1 MPPGRAALSPPRY
14 VIHGI
19 LARGRLELV
28 PVNRLKSVPPRVVR
42 RDPLILDL
50 ELRSHPLRYSAARR
64 IAASAIP
71 IRLQH
76 GEKRPVA
83 TLTASLSNVIEKPI
97 GDQAPRRT
105 EFPGAELMPRSVPTA
120 DPCRSRESP
129 SRHCFPR
136 KRTALPRCRLR
147 QSQAR
152 SDRSPRA
159 AANPH
164 CPKGPPVT

>member
-1 MPPGRAALSPPRY
+1 MPPGRAALTPPRY

-19 LARGRLELV
+19 LARGWLELI

-64 IAASAIP
+64 IAAPPIP

-83 TLTASLSNVIEKPI
+83 ILTANLSNVIEEPI
-97 GDQAPRRT
+97 GD
-105 EFPGAELMPRSVPTA
+105 
-120 DPCRSRESP
+120 
-129 SRHCFPR
+129 
-136 KRTALPRCRLR
+136 
-147 QSQAR
+147 
-152 SDRSPRA
+152 
-159 AANPH
+159 
-164 CPKGPPVT
+164 